1 MEENKKI
8 KKKGRTLGTVAL
20 IIGIISIPLFFVYY
34 IGLVVAVVGTILS
47 LISIPS
53 TSEGRKDVSWIS
65 TIALAVNLLSLM
77 GGFTILIILWFS
89 MKQELDRTEVESMI
103 NLYNIF
109 RMLR

>member
-1 MEENKKI
+1 MEENKKV
-8 KKKGRTLGTVAL
+8 KKKGRVLGTVAL

-47 LISIPS
+47 LVSIPS

-77 GGFTILIILWFS
+77 GGFTILIIIWFS
-89 MKQELDRTEVESMI
+89 MKQELDRAEVESMI